1 MSNRDY
7 TIILLLA
14 AAMFLVGYNVL
25 EKITNQPLSTN
36 SFGMIMI
43 IVFALYVI
51 YLEKQRKK
59 PKK

>member
-7 TIILLLA
+7 TIVLLLA

-25 EKITNQPLSTN
+25 EAITNQPSTPN
-36 SFGMIMI
+36 SFGTIMI